1 MTAKQATKQFSEHF
15 RAECAGREMDIAVR
29 PNRFACDGRVVPF
42 SYERLGRERIAL
54 LLDGKSY
61 VATVL
66 EASGD
71 RRRIGIGGRTFE
83 VALKDDRAL
92 LFERFGLSG
101 GAESDMLKIYAPM
114 PGMVLSVA
122 AAQGA
127 VVEAGTGV
135 LVLEAMKM
143 ENELRTER
151 AGTVQA
157 VHVAPGDTVGKG
169 DILLEIA

>member
-1 MTAKQATKQFSEHF
+1 MTAKQAANPFSEHF
-15 RAECAGREMDIAVR
+15 QAECVGRTMDIAVR
-29 PNRFACDGRVVPF
+29 PDRFTCDGRIVPF

-61 VATVL
+61 VATTL

-71 RRRIGIGGRTFE
+71 WRRIRIGGHTLE
-83 VALKDDRAL
+83 VTLKSERAL
-92 LFERFGLSG
+92 LLERFGFSETT
-101 GAESDMLKIYAPM
+101 ASDTLKIYAPM

-122 AAQGA
+122 VAPDA
-127 VVEAGTGV
+127 VVETGTGV

-143 ENELRTER
+143 ENELRAER

-157 VHVAPGDTVGKG
+157 VHVAPGDTVSKG
-169 DILLEIA
+169 DLLLEIA

>member
-1 MTAKQATKQFSEHF
+1 MTTKQATTQFSEHF
-15 RAECAGREMDIAVR
+15 QAECAGRTMEIAVDAD
-29 PNRFACDGRVVPF
+29 RFACDGRVVPF
-42 SYERLGRERIAL
+42 SYERLGRARIAL
-54 LLDGKSY
+54 LLDGASY

-66 EASGD
+66 EESGD
-71 RRRIGIGGRTFE
+71 WQRIGIGGHTFE
-83 VALKDDRAL
+83 VTLKSERAL
-92 LFERFGLSG
+92 LLERFGGSG
-101 GAESDMLKIYAPM
+101 TTASDTNKIYAPM

-122 AAQGA
+122 VVPDA

-143 ENELRTER
+143 ENELRAER

-169 DILLEIA
+169 DLLLEIA